1 MPAKKKPKQK
11 RFKRYIRGKIQERL
25 DLGTLAAN
33 TLVSVDMTGV
43 VEERTLVSSIKAT
56 WSLHD
61 FTPAAG
67 DGPIIVGVAHSD
79 YTDAEIEAFLE
90 DSGSWSEGN
99 KIEQEINR
107 RKVRV
112 VGSIAP
118 LTSPTVYMSL
128 QDGKMIN
135 TKLNWILTTG
145 QTLSVWAYNAG
156 DSALAST
163 DPDVSVTGYANLW
176 PR

>member
-33 TLVSVDMTGV
+33 TLVSVDMSGV
-43 VEERTLVSSIKAT
+43 VEERTLVSSISAT

-61 FTPAAG
+61 FTPTAG
-67 DGPIIVGVAHSD
+67 DGPIVVGVAHSD

-90 DSGSWSEGN
+90 DSGSWTEGN
-99 KIEQEINR
+99 KVEQEINR
-107 RKVRV
+107 RKVRIIGTIRAP
-112 VGSIAP
+112 GS
-118 LTSPTVYMSL
+118 SSRYESL
-128 QDGKMIN
+128 QDGKMIK

-156 DSALAST
+156 DSAIATT
-163 DPDVSVTGYANLW
+163 DPDVSVTGHANLW